1 MKIIFCTKYHCEL
14 NAIEGLWCNQKAY
27 IRSRTNQTFDRTI
40 QLISESR
47 EHFVKKRIALKLFR
61 RFWRSVEAYSRG
73 LTDGDVLKF
82 FFSELSSASVQ
93 SHRKISNA
101 KLDTD

>member
-1 MKIIFCTKYHCEL
+1 MKIIFCPKYHCEL

-27 IRSRTNQTFDRTI
+27 IRSRTDQTFDRMI

-61 RFWRSVEAYSRG
+61 RFWRSVEAYSCG
-73 LTDGDVLKF
+73 LRYADVLKF
-82 FFSELSSASVQ
+82 FFRELSSASVQ